1 VCSYRFDEEDDSLVL
16 KAQSEK
22 QMLEISVP
30 LPKIFRFI
38 DSMGLNDKIFDEE
51 LYAIKLPKMRNKP
64 QSNSLTSSSS
74 CRRSGGRH
82 LSSRIR

>member
-1 VCSYRFDEEDDSLVL
+1 VQVCSYRFDEEDDSLVL

-51 LYAIKLPKMRNKP
+51 LYAIKY
-64 QSNSLTSSSS
+64 
-74 CRRSGGRH
+74 RH
-82 LSSRIR
+82 HIIPRVIANYIKRFI